1 MTAFAWGSEKAFAK
15 KVTYSN
21 EEQIW
26 KIRQREQQGHSSGCG
41 MNGSYLCGAG
51 QRSG

>member
-26 KIRQREQQGHSSGCG
+26 KIRQKRTARTQLQGV
-41 MNGSYLCGAG
+41 A
-51 QRSG
+51 

>member
-26 KIRQREQQGHSSGCG
+26 KIRQREQQGHSSKVCRR
-41 MNGSYLCGAG
+41 NGNYHCEAG
-51 QRSG
+51 